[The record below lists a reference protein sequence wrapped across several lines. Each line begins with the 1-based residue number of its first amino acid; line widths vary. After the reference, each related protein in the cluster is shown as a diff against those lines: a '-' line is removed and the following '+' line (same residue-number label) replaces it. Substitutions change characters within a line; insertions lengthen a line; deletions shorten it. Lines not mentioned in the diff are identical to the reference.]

1 MQEGMLWYDSN
12 HKSTVEDRLNQAIDY
27 FITKNGRPPLQCYV
41 NPDLIESPI
50 TLSNAI
56 KVVPNE
62 RVLKNH
68 FWLEYKSIEKKAK
81 IKPN

>member
-12 HKSTVEDRLNQAIDY
+12 LKSTVEDRLNQAIDY

-41 NPDLIESPI
+41 NPGLIESPI
-50 TLSNAI
+50 TLSNTI

-62 RVLKNH
+62 RILKNH
-68 FWLEYKSIEKKAK
+68 FWLEYKSANEEKKA
-81 IKPN
+81 